1 MAYVPNQSDFTHPSL
16 TIREERIM
24 RKLPLLVATASL
36 LVASMSTT
44 AAASPSE
51 RDDAKNQ
58 PGSITWGACAS
69 DRLTKAGAV
78 CGMLSVPLDYERH
91 HNRERIEIAVSMI
104 KHSVPEDQYQGIML
118 VNPGGPGGSGLGL
131 SRLGQFVPNNGGAA
145 YDWIG
150 FDPRG
155 VGSSKPA
162 LICNP
167 DITKGPR
174 PDFVPSTPA
183 VEQELLA
190 RAEKYADDCAKNA
203 GPLLDHLK
211 TIDNARDMDQIR
223 RALGKKQINY
233 YGFSY
238 GTYLGQVYASVFP
251 KRVRRM
257 VLDSNVDARTIW
269 YTSNLEQNVAFEGVF
284 KEYYKWIA
292 SYDDVYKLGKTADEV
307 EKLFY
312 ATQDKLRANPAG
324 GVVGPDEWTDV
335 VTSAGYNQGAWPGIA
350 ALISEWVTTQDPK
363 NLVAAYLDA
372 SSPDSDNGYA
382 MYLATICSEGEWP
395 SDWDTWRH
403 DNIVTA
409 KAAPFLTWDNAW
421 FNAPCRTW
429 HAETA
434 EPVEIDGSRVAPIL
448 LIGETLDGATP
459 FEGSLEARRQFPKA
473 SLVSS
478 VGGTTHANSLNGYA
492 CVDDVVAEYLATG
505 KLPARQSDDAAD
517 KACDA
522 PPLPVPDPPAAA
534 PAPATADP
542 APAPALPRQQALAR
556 A

>member
-1 MAYVPNQSDFTHPSL
+1 
-16 TIREERIM
+16 M
-24 RKLPLLVATASL
+24 RKLPLIVATTSL
-36 LVASMSTT
+36 LVATMSTS
-44 AAASPSE
+44 AAASPSD
-51 RDDAKNQ
+51 RDESRY
-58 PGSITWGACAS
+58 PSRSITWGPCKS
-69 DRLTKAGAV
+69 ERLTKAGAV
-78 CGMLSVPLDYERH
+78 CGMLSVPLDYDDH
-91 HNRERIEIAVSMI
+91 HNKERIEISLSMI
-104 KHSVPEDQYQGIML
+104 KHTVPEDQYQGIML
-118 VNPGGPGGSGLGL
+118 ANPGGPGGSGLGL
-131 SRLGQFVPNNGGAA
+131 SRLGGFVPNNAGAA

-162 LICNP
+162 LTCNP

-174 PDFVPSTPA
+174 PDFVPSTPE
-183 VEQELLA
+183 VEKELLA

-223 RALGKKQINY
+223 RAMGQRKLSF

-238 GTYLGQVYASVFP
+238 GTYLGQVYATTFP
-251 KRVRRM
+251 KRVKRM

-335 VTSAGYNQGAWPGIA
+335 ITGAGYNQGAWPGTA

-363 NLVAAYLDA
+363 NIVAAYVDA

-395 SDWDTWRH
+395 SDWDTWRE
-403 DNIVTA
+403 DNIKTA
-409 KAAPFLTWDNAW
+409 KEAPFLTWGNAW

-429 HAETA
+429 HAEPG
-434 EPVEIDGSRVAPIL
+434 ELVEIDGRRVAPIL
-448 LIGETLDGATP
+448 LLGETLDGATP
-459 FEGSLEARRQFPKA
+459 YEGSLEVRRRFPKA
-473 SLVSS
+473 SLISS
-478 VGGTTHANSLNGYA
+478 PGGTTHANSLSGFP
-492 CVDDVVAEYLATG
+492 CVDGAVADYLATG
-505 KLPARQSDDAAD
+505 KLPARQEAD
-517 KACDA
+517 KADAECAA
-522 PPLPVPDPPAAA
+522 PPLPVPDPPAAPA
-534 PAPATADP
+534 PAPAPDP
-542 APAPALPRQQALAR
+542 APAPAPPAPAPAMSRQQALSR
-556 A
+556 L